1 MKKNVCLSWSGGR
14 DSMLMLNRL
23 HSSPDWKPAGLLT
36 TLADEEKRVMMHD
49 IPLSLLKKQAE
60 ALGLPLFP
68 VMMKAG
74 ASNEEYENS
83 MKAAL
88 KSLEAQGIS
97 TVAFGDIFL
106 EDIRAFREEQMKK
119 SALTSVFPLW
129 GASTNELSREFIEK
143 GYKAVLVCVD
153 GSQLDPSFLGREY
166 NEDLLRDLPS
176 GVDPCGENGEFHTF
190 VYDGPLFARKVEFEV
205 EDTTQKYERFHYL
218 HIK

>member
-14 DSMLMLNRL
+14 DSMLMLDRL
-23 HSSPDWKPAGLLT
+23 HSSLDWKPAGLLT

-49 IPLSLLKKQAE
+49 IPLSLLEKQAE

-74 ASNEEYENS
+74 ASNEEYEHS

-88 KSLEAQGIS
+88 KSLETKGIS

-106 EDIRAFREEQMKK
+106 EDIRSYREEQMKK
-119 SALTSVFPLW
+119 SALNPVFPLW
-129 GASTNELSREFIEK
+129 EASTSDLSREFIKK
-143 GYKAVLVCVD
+143 GYKAILICVD

-166 NEDLLRDLPS
+166 DQKLLRDLPA

-190 VYDGPLFARKVEFEV
+190 VYDGPLFKQKVEFHV
-205 EDTTQKYERFHYL
+205 EDTIEKFERFYYL
-218 HIK
+218 HIV